1 MTLVAL
7 IDVRC
12 PWCDKA
18 LGVRE
23 TILVD
28 IFRCL
33 RETAMDAE
41 HLTLVC
47 PGCKAAFP
55 FDYRERLKKAVGMT
69 ALQPQSSDDYIWFSI
84 QAECDDS
91 NCKPPR
97 ILFAIRPIGTTQRQ
111 LSEES
116 HTWNLSG
123 LVCEHR
129 HPIVRVSLVT

>member
-47 PGCKAAFP
+47 PGCKAAFQ
-55 FDYRERLKKAVGMT
+55 FDYRERFAAGMT
-69 ALQPQSSDDYIWFSI
+69 AQQPQNLDDYIWFSI

-97 ILFAIRPIGTTQRQ
+97 TLIAIRPAGTTQKQ
-111 LSEES
+111 LSAEIP
-116 HTWNLSG
+116 TWNLAG
-123 LVCEHR
+123 LLCEHG
-129 HPIVRVSLVT
+129 HPIVKVSLVT